1 MPAPS
6 APSPIRVLV
15 IGAGFGAK
23 VHAPGFAS
31 DPGYKLVGIA
41 SERLES
47 AQAAAAAHAIPYATD
62 DWKKMLDEVE
72 ADLVSVATPVDLHY
86 PMARAALERKCHVL
100 LEKPFALNVAQAK
113 ELAALARTQG
123 VVNAI
128 NHEFRYYPARA
139 ALTRLIQEGRLGSL
153 EHIVIRDRFPGW
165 ARDPSRRLTWLTDR
179 QRGGGYLGALG
190 SHHVDTLMLWAGP
203 IRRLFCTLRSLAPRA
218 AAESP
223 AHQAITADDCFTL
236 LLEFESGATGV
247 VDLFGGGRVR
257 RERFEV
263 FGSEDALA
271 ILDAWRLGRPNAAG
285 GVDAVPIPPDLELK
299 PTPEAP
305 LLAPFRVMIAHLK
318 AAIHGTGTVEP
329 TFTEALRIQEA
340 LDAARKSDQ
349 SGTWVEIGE

>member
-1 MPAPS
+1 MPPATQ
-6 APSPIRVLV
+6 SPIRVLL

-31 DPGYKLVGIA
+31 DRGYKLVGIA

-47 AQAAAAAHAIPYATD
+47 AKAAAAAHRIPYATD
-62 DWKKMLDEVE
+62 DWKKMLEEVD

-86 PMARAALERKCHVL
+86 PMARAALERKRHVL

-113 ELAALARTQG
+113 ELTALARTQG

-128 NHEFRYYPARA
+128 NHEFRHYPARA
-139 ALTRLIQEGRLGSL
+139 ALTRLIQEGRLGNL
-153 EHIVIRDRFPGW
+153 EHIAIRDRLPGW

-190 SHHVDTLMLWAGP
+190 SHHMDTLMLWAGP

-236 LLEFESGATGV
+236 LVEFESGATGI

-257 RERFEV
+257 SERFEV
-263 FGSEDALA
+263 FGSEDALT
-271 ILDAWRLGRPNAAG
+271 ILDPWQLGRQNAKG
-285 GVDAVPIPPDLELK
+285 GVDAVPIPPDLDLS
-299 PTPEAP
+299 PTPDAP
-305 LLAPFRVMIAHLK
+305 ALAPFRVMIARLK
-318 AAIHGTGTVEP
+318 AAIRGEGTVEP
-329 TFTEALRIQEA
+329 TFADAIRIQEA
-340 LDAARKSDQ
+340 LDVARKSDQ
-349 SGTWVEIGE
+349 SGRWVTLGE

>member
-1 MPAPS
+1 MPTATQP
-6 APSPIRVLV
+6 PIRVLV
-15 IGAGFGAK
+15 IGAGFGAR

-47 AQAAAAAHAIPYATD
+47 AKAAAAAHRIPYATD
-62 DWKKMLDEVE
+62 DWKKMLEEVE
-72 ADLVSVATPVDLHY
+72 ADLVSVVTPVDLHY
-86 PMARAALERKCHVL
+86 PMARAALERKRHVL

-113 ELAALARTQG
+113 ELTALARTQG

-128 NHEFRYYPARA
+128 NHEFRHYPSRA
-139 ALTRLIQEGRLGSL
+139 ALGRLIQEGKLGRL
-153 EHIVIRDRFPGW
+153 EHIAVRSRFPGW

-179 QRGGGYLGALG
+179 QRGGGFLGALG

-236 LLEFESGATGV
+236 LVEFESGATGI

-263 FGSEDALA
+263 FGSEDALT
-271 ILDAWRLGRPNAAG
+271 ILDEARLGRPNAAG
-285 GVDAVPIPPDLELK
+285 GVDEIPIPADLDLP
-299 PTPEAP
+299 PTPDVP
-305 LLAPFRVMIAHLK
+305 SLAPFRAMIARLRS
-318 AAIHGTGTVEP
+318 AIRGEGTVEP
-329 TFTEALRIQEA
+329 SFADALRVQEA